1 MYEKL
6 VINLLFH
13 YHSSI
18 AILISAKNKFSEC
31 QILAFCVQVFFL
43 MIFKILSI
51 FIIYGIIFALIVIFM
66 KLLNSHDMNFK
77 QWIFLLLCIPLFNGA
92 TSTKVHF
99 FKGSLTNA
107 RDMAANEQKLYFVDF
122 TASWC
127 MPCQWMDE
135 TTFSDARVA
144 AYIEKHYIPVKID
157 IDDFDGYAIKQLHD
171 IKLLPSI
178 LIFNAKGETVAR
190 YEESLS
196 PSKLLHILEKY
207 NTPENRKGGTGSATP
222 PIIHHQES
230 IQQPNKITRAALK
243 PATPVMEPRNQ
254 RTPLPKVEIKPKTT
268 SETPATASPSP
279 SEYSNTRTN
288 TTLPVITDSGLYRF
302 KVSRQASRGYS
313 IQTGIFGNYGNVLRE
328 AAKLENLFEQ
338 PIIVQIAQVKGKT
351 AYRIMVGEFDDHDT
365 ATRYQAKMKQQ
376 KVTGFV
382 RDLSSVK

>member
-1 MYEKL
+1 M
-6 VINLLFH
+6 NLKH
-13 YHSSI
+13 
-18 AILISAKNKFSEC
+18 
-31 QILAFCVQVFFL
+31 
-43 MIFKILSI
+43 
-51 FIIYGIIFALIVIFM
+51 
-66 KLLNSHDMNFK
+66 
-77 QWIFLLLCIPLFNGA
+77 WIFLLLCIPLFNGA
-92 TSTKVHF
+92 TSTKVNF

-157 IDDFDGYAIKQLHD
+157 IDDFDGYAIKQLHE

-196 PSKLLHILEKY
+196 PSKLLQILEKY
-207 NTPENRKGGTGSATP
+207 NTAENRKGGTGSATP
-222 PIIHHQES
+222 PIIYHQES
-230 IQQPNKITRAALK
+230 IQQPSKITRAALK
-243 PATPVMEPRNQ
+243 PAAPVVKNNNKRK
-254 RTPLPKVEIKPKTT
+254 PLPKVEIEPRAAM
-268 SETPATASPSP
+268 EAPAIVSPSV

-288 TTLPVITDSGLYRF
+288 TTLPAITDSGLYRF
-302 KVSRQASRGYS
+302 KVSRQASQGYS

-328 AAKLENLFEQ
+328 AAKLENLFDQ
-338 PIIVQIAQVKGKT
+338 PIIVQIAQAKGKT

-365 ATRYQAKMKQQ
+365 ASRYQAKMKQQ